1 MTRSNLVGG
10 EMLNWSDLHPA
21 DSRPAAGG
29 SAAVSLLAAALKPGD
44 TVLVA
49 GPHATSLYVD
59 VAAQAESIDI
69 LVRSAPD
76 AEELAESLTHAKTQV
91 YCGSLDRFETDETYE
106 TYDLIVALDGLER
119 MVGPDTASLPWS
131 AALAKLLARLTPGGR
146 LLLGATNSFSVNKLI
161 QPDITAAL
169 PRDEDWG
176 RSVADAPP
184 AGLGPLKAALRA
196 AGLGIAGEPEKP
208 GPRPLDPTAVHAND
222 ADNPRGDGT
231 AAAPLA
237 RICGVYPSLVE
248 AEVAVGNGGQVVAAE
263 AARVVAARN
272 GGPTLMDPY
281 RVVMDAAAAGLLVE
295 LAPAWYVAV
304 GVEAPVD
311 STSGELVEERLL
323 AALRAD
329 DQTALRREIVAYVEW
344 LRTAPETGSPDHVI
358 VEGTSYRL
366 FGEGEQGTIEGHL
379 NRFARRALESGSRQ
393 PWPAG
398 GDAQQLTARLASMVG
413 ITVTPAA
420 TPEVI
425 RPLGSAEQLATVA
438 RLADELAHASA
449 RALLF
454 QGTINGIRKSV
465 PYRLGHAMLNPARV
479 VRRRLKRVLRRR

>member
-1 MTRSNLVGG
+1 
-10 EMLNWSDLHPA
+10 MLNWSDLHPA

-29 SAAVSLLAAALKPGD
+29 PAAVSLLAAALKPGD

-59 VAAQAESIDI
+59 VAAEAESIDI

-91 YCGSLDRFETDETYE
+91 YCGSLDRFETDETY
-106 TYDLIVALDGLER
+106 DLIVALDGLER
-119 MVGPDTASLPWS
+119 TVGPDTASLPWS
-131 AALAKLLARLTPGGR
+131 VALAKLLARLTPGGR
-146 LLLGATNSFSVNKLI
+146 LLLGATNSFSINKLI
-161 QPDITAAL
+161 QLDITAAL
-169 PRDEDWG
+169 PRNEDWG

-196 AGLGIAGEPEKP
+196 AGVEVGEGGQVPEET
-208 GPRPLDPTAVHAND
+208 GTPRHA
-222 ADNPRGDGT
+222 
-231 AAAPLA
+231 LSA
-237 RICGVYPSLVE
+237 RVCGVYPSLVE

-304 GVEAPVD
+304 GVEVPVD

-323 AALRAD
+323 AALRVD
-329 DQTALRREIVAYVEW
+329 DQAALRREVVAYVEW
-344 LRTAPETGSPDHVI
+344 LRTATENGSPDHVI

-366 FGEGEQGTIEGHL
+366 MGDGGQRSVEEHL
-379 NRFARRALESGSRQ
+379 GRFARRALESGSRQ

-413 ITVTPAA
+413 ITVAPSA
-420 TPEVI
+420 TPEMI

-449 RALLF
+449 RAVLF

>member
-1 MTRSNLVGG
+1 
-10 EMLNWSDLHPA
+10 MLNWSDLHPA

-29 SAAVSLLAAALKPGD
+29 PAAVSLLAAALKPGD

-91 YCGSLDRFETDETYE
+91 YCGSLDRFETDD

-119 MVGPDTASLPWS
+119 TVGPDTDSLPWS
-131 AALAKLLARLTPGGR
+131 TALAKLTARLAPNGR
-146 LLLGATNSFSVNKLI
+146 LLLGATNSFSINKLI

-169 PRDEDWG
+169 PRNEDWG
-176 RSVADAPP
+176 RSVADASP
-184 AGLGPLKAALRA
+184 AGLKALQAELQ
-196 AGLGIAGEPEKP
+196 GQ
-208 GPRPLDPTAVHAND
+208 VF
-222 ADNPRGDGT
+222 
-231 AAAPLA
+231 
-237 RICGVYPSLVE
+237 GVYPSLVD
-248 AEVAVGNGGQVVAAE
+248 AEVLAGGNEQMTAAQAARIVAAC
-263 AARVVAARN
+263 N

-304 GVEAPVD
+304 GVEVPVD
-311 STSGELVEERLL
+311 FTSGELVEERLL
-323 AALRAD
+323 AALRVD
-329 DQTALRREIVAYVEW
+329 DQAALRREVVAYVQW
-344 LRTAPETGSPDHVI
+344 LRTATATGSPDHVI

-366 FGEGEQGTIEGHL
+366 VGDGGQGSVEEHL
-379 NRFARRALESGSRQ
+379 GRFARRALESGSRQ
-393 PWPAG
+393 PWSAG

-413 ITVTPAA
+413 ITVAPSA
-420 TPEVI
+420 TPEMI

-449 RALLF
+449 RAVLF